1 MSCFYLL
8 LHEIPA
14 AIIFLQLDV
23 KNLFSKNLQQD
34 APFRWPLKSLV
45 LLDNLVG
52 IDITFAKHRF
62 SGAGNHTYGICEAG
76 GLHIQH
82 KGSVFCEE
90 AMLRNTC
97 TIEDTDS

>member
-1 MSCFYLL
+1 MSRFYLL
-8 LHEIPA
+8 LHEILA
-14 AIIFLQLDV
+14 AIIFLQFDV
-23 KNLFSKNLQQD
+23 KNLFSKNLQD
-34 APFRWPLKSLV
+34 ASFRWPPKSLV

-52 IDITFAKHRF
+52 IDIIFAKHRF

-90 AMLRNTC
+90 AMLRKTC